1 MKKIYLLLF
10 LIFSFSGYSQTV
22 IHSYSFEDDGSNNY
36 TTSVAE
42 FTDFDGSQYGGQDYF
57 TSTHNNSIC
66 SCYSVNG
73 QHGTHYF
80 TAQDMDGD
88 GVAVPQTLTM
98 TFDIAGISNLGFK
111 VLVAEDVYG
120 GAKWDNSDYFH
131 IDYSIDGGDQTPLI
145 WIESQD
151 DANGTA
157 FNNVT
162 RVDSNFDGI
171 GDGQEITDDFV
182 DLESAISGTGS
193 TLTVTFTFSLDSGG
207 EDIAIDNVRILE
219 GYTADTSPSLSI
231 SSPDDNSTI
240 YSDSVDVNLIVQNFS
255 VGNTASD
262 DGHIHYILN
271 SDDAVMKYDT
281 NPISLT
287 NLPEGNNTLTV
298 SLVDSNHNPLDPAVS
313 STISFSI
320 IDPLTA
326 IPYEDSFNYSEA
338 SLSGQ
343 GKWQSLYSGDDIM
356 VVEGNLSYN
365 GVASTG
371 KKISYSGSG
380 KESFLQIDPIQNG
393 STYVSFWL
401 NVNDISAVTDSD
413 GGYFALFGS
422 EGTSTSPINF
432 ESRIWL
438 KPAPAPTSA
447 NSTANETPQYNL
459 SFSSASSN
467 PDYIQ
472 TGLNVGE
479 TYLIVMSYNSTSGEI
494 LGWIN
499 PSNDSATALMT
510 STDSSPKTIS
520 YFMFRQDSTQETAS
534 LEIDELKIGST
545 LDFVLD
551 IIEFDDL
558 EIVIYPNPVQT
569 KLNFSGLTSPVQAT
583 VFDML
588 GKRHL
593 QSKVTNTLDVSQL
606 KSGLYMV
613 EIKNENSAKVFNILK
628 K

>member
-1 MKKIYLLLF
+1 MKNIYLLLF
-10 LIFSFSGYSQTV
+10 LIFSFNVYSQTV
-22 IHSYSFEDDGSNNY
+22 IHSYSFEDDGSGKY

-42 FTDFDGSQYGGQDYF
+42 FSDGSYDFF
-57 TSTHNNSIC
+57 TSTFNNTISTNYGVTDYDG
-66 SCYSVNG
+66 S
-73 QHGTHYF
+73 HYF
-80 TAQDMDGD
+80 AAQDMDGD
-88 GVAVPQTLTM
+88 GESVPQTLTM
-98 TFDIAGISNLGFK
+98 TFDITGSSNLGFK
-111 VLVAEDVYG
+111 ILIAEDDYG
-120 GAKWDNSDYFH
+120 DPKWDDNDYFH

-145 WIESQD
+145 WIESEGSGY
-151 DANGTA
+151 NTE
-157 FNNVT
+157 T
-162 RVDSNFDGI
+162 KVDSNFDGV
-171 GDGQEITDDFV
+171 GDGEAISENFME
-182 DLESAISGTGS
+182 LESAISGTGS
-193 TLTVTFTFSLDSGG
+193 SLTVTFTFKLDSGS

-219 GYTADTSPSLSI
+219 GYSADTSPSLSI

-262 DGHIHYILN
+262 DGHIHYVLN
-271 SDDAVMKYDT
+271 NDDAVMKYDT

-287 NLPEGNNTLTV
+287 NLSDGNNTLTV
-298 SLVDSNHNPLDPAVS
+298 SLVDSNHNSLDPAVS

-365 GVASTG
+365 GVSSTG

-380 KESFLQIDPIQNG
+380 KESFLLIDPIQNG

-422 EGTSTSPINF
+422 ERSSGGIDF

-438 KPAPAPTSA
+438 KPVAPAAASVNSA
-447 NSTANETPQYNL
+447 VNEPPKYNL

-467 PDYIQ
+467 PEYIQ
-472 TGLNVGE
+472 SDLNVGE

-499 PSNDSATALMT
+499 PSNDSATSLMT

-520 YFMFRQDSTQETAS
+520 YFMLRQDSTTETAS
-534 LEIDELKIGST
+534 LAIDELKIGST

-551 IIEFDDL
+551 VIEFDDL
-558 EIVIYPNPVQT
+558 EVVIYPNPVKT

-588 GKRHL
+588 GKRQL
-593 QSKVTNTLDVSQL
+593 ESEVINSLDVSSL

-613 EIKNENSAKVFNILK
+613 EIENENSSKVFNIVK
-628 K
+628 Q

>member
-1 MKKIYLLLF
+1 M
-10 LIFSFSGYSQTV
+10 
-22 IHSYSFEDDGSNNY
+22 E
-36 TTSVAE
+36 
-42 FTDFDGSQYGGQDYF
+42 
-57 TSTHNNSIC
+57 
-66 SCYSVNG
+66 
-73 QHGTHYF
+73 
-80 TAQDMDGD
+80 
-88 GVAVPQTLTM
+88 
-98 TFDIAGISNLGFK
+98 
-111 VLVAEDVYG
+111 
-120 GAKWDNSDYFH
+120 
-131 IDYSIDGGDQTPLI
+131 
-145 WIESQD
+145 
-151 DANGTA
+151 
-157 FNNVT
+157 
-162 RVDSNFDGI
+162 
-171 GDGQEITDDFV
+171 
-182 DLESAISGTGS
+182 LESAISGTGS
-193 TLTVTFTFSLDSGG
+193 SLTVTFTFKLDSGR

-219 GYTADTSPSLSI
+219 GYSADTSPSLSI

-262 DGHIHYILN
+262 DGHIHYVLN

-313 STISFSI
+313 STISFSV

-380 KESFLQIDPIQNG
+380 RESFLQIDPIQNG

-422 EGTSTSPINF
+422 DKSTGGIDF

-438 KPAPAPTSA
+438 KPAPAPASA

-467 PDYIQ
+467 PDFIQ

-479 TYLIVMSYNSTSGEI
+479 TYLIVMSYNSASGEI

-510 STDSSPKTIS
+510 STDSTPKTIS
-520 YFMFRQDSTQETAS
+520 YFMLRQDSTNETAS

-551 IIEFDDL
+551 VIEFDDL

-588 GKRHL
+588 GKRQL
-593 QSKVTNTLDVSQL
+593 QSKVTNSLDVSQL

>member
-22 IHSYSFEDDGSNNY
+22 IHSYSFEDDGTGKY

-42 FTDFDGSQYGGQDYF
+42 FSDGGYDFFTSTYNNTIGANYGVTDFDGA
-57 TSTHNNSIC
+57 
-66 SCYSVNG
+66 
-73 QHGTHYF
+73 HYF
-80 TAQDMDGD
+80 AAQDMDGE
-88 GVAVPQTLTM
+88 GGTVPQTLTM
-98 TFDIAGISNLGFK
+98 TFDITGSDNLGFK
-111 VLVAEDVYG
+111 ILIAEDDYQDP
-120 GAKWDNSDYFH
+120 KWDDNDYFH

-145 WIESQD
+145 WLESEGSGY
-151 DANGTA
+151 NTE
-157 FNNVT
+157 T
-162 RVDSNFDGI
+162 KVDSDFDGV
-171 GDGQEITDDFV
+171 GDGEVISENFME
-182 DLESAISGTGS
+182 LESAISGTGS
-193 TLTVTFTFSLDSGG
+193 SLTVTFTFKLDSGS

-219 GYTADTSPSLSI
+219 GYSADTSPSLSI

-438 KPAPAPTSA
+438 KPAPAPASA

-499 PSNDSATALMT
+499 PSNDSASALMT

-520 YFMFRQDSTQETAS
+520 YFMLRQDSTKETAS

-569 KLNFSGLTSPVQAT
+569 KLNFTGLTSPVQAT

>member
-22 IHSYSFEDDGSNNY
+22 IHSYSFEDDGSGKY
-36 TTSVAE
+36 TTSVVE
-42 FTDFDGSQYGGQDYF
+42 FSDGGFDFF
-57 TSTHNNSIC
+57 TSTFNNTIDTNYGVTDYDGS
-66 SCYSVNG
+66 
-73 QHGTHYF
+73 HYF
-80 TAQDMDGD
+80 AAQDMDGE
-88 GVAVPQTLTM
+88 GGTVPQTLTM
-98 TFDIAGISNLGFK
+98 TFDITGSDNLGFK
-111 VLVAEDVYG
+111 ILIAEDDYEDP
-120 GAKWDNSDYFH
+120 KWDGNDYFH

-145 WIESQD
+145 WLESEGSGY
-151 DANGTA
+151 NTE
-157 FNNVT
+157 T
-162 RVDSNFDGI
+162 KVDSDFDGV
-171 GDGQEITDDFV
+171 GDGEVISENFME
-182 DLESAISGTGS
+182 LESAISGTGS
-193 TLTVTFTFSLDSGG
+193 SLTVTFTFKLDSGR

-219 GYTADTSPSLSI
+219 GYSADTSPSLSI

-262 DGHIHYILN
+262 DGHIHYVLN

-313 STISFSI
+313 STISFSV

-380 KESFLQIDPIQNG
+380 RESFLQIDPIQNG

-422 EGTSTSPINF
+422 DKSTGGIDF

-438 KPAPAPTSA
+438 KPAPAPASA

-467 PDYIQ
+467 PDFIQ

-479 TYLIVMSYNSTSGEI
+479 TYLIVMSYNSASGEI

-510 STDSSPKTIS
+510 STDSTPKTIS
-520 YFMFRQDSTQETAS
+520 YFMLRQDSTNETAS

-551 IIEFDDL
+551 VIEFDDL

-588 GKRHL
+588 GKRQL
-593 QSKVTNTLDVSQL
+593 QSKVTNSLDVSQL

>member
-22 IHSYSFEDDGSNNY
+22 IHSYSFEDDGSGKY
-36 TTSVAE
+36 TTSVTE
-42 FTDFDGSQYGGQDYF
+42 FSDGGYDFF
-57 TSTHNNSIC
+57 TSTHNNTIGAN
-66 SCYSVNG
+66 YGVTDFDG
-73 QHGTHYF
+73 AHYF
-80 TAQDMDGD
+80 AAQDMDGE
-88 GVAVPQTLTM
+88 GGTVPQTLTM
-98 TFDIAGISNLGFK
+98 TFDITGSDNLGFK
-111 VLVAEDVYG
+111 ILIAEDDFG
-120 GAKWDNSDYFH
+120 DPNWDDNDYFH
-131 IDYSIDGGDQTPLI
+131 IDYSIDGGVQTPLI
-145 WIESQD
+145 WLESEGSGY
-151 DANGTA
+151 NTE
-157 FNNVT
+157 T
-162 RVDSNFDGI
+162 KVDSDFDGV
-171 GDGQEITDDFV
+171 GDGEVISEKFME
-182 DLESAISGTGS
+182 LESAISGTGS
-193 TLTVTFTFSLDSGG
+193 SLTVTFTFKLDSGS

-219 GYTADTSPSLSI
+219 GYSADTSPSLSI

-255 VGNTASD
+255 VGNNASD

-313 STISFSI
+313 STISFSV

-422 EGTSTSPINF
+422 EGTSSSPINF

-438 KPAPAPTSA
+438 KPAPAPASA

-479 TYLIVMSYNSTSGEI
+479 TYLIVMSYNSSNGEI

-510 STDSSPKTIS
+510 STVLTPKTIS
-520 YFMFRQDSTQETAS
+520 YFMLRQDSTKETAS

-551 IIEFDDL
+551 VIEFDDL

-569 KLNFSGLTSPVQAT
+569 KLNFTGLTSPVQAT